1 MSLRVLTVAMVAIGG
16 IALSATAMAE
26 QSGVFKT
33 RLNPGSKNIGPCSNV
48 DGSLGREQTVTV
60 AGGKA
65 SVNSAG
71 GLKGN
76 LKPIGPDKYEA
87 ANFGMGGVLLTVT
100 ADLSVTPPLMTVTE
114 RQFGCRWEGVLKK

>member
-1 MSLRVLTVAMVAIGG
+1 MSLRVLIAAALAVGG
-16 IALSATAMAE
+16 VALSAAAMAE
-26 QSGVFKT
+26 QSGVFKA

-76 LKPIGPDKYEA
+76 LKAIGPDKYEA
-87 ANFGMGGVLLTVT
+87 ANFGMGTVLLTVT
-100 ADLSVTPPLMTVTE
+100 ADLSVNPPLMIVTE
-114 RQFGCRWEGVLKK
+114 RTYGCRWEGVLKK